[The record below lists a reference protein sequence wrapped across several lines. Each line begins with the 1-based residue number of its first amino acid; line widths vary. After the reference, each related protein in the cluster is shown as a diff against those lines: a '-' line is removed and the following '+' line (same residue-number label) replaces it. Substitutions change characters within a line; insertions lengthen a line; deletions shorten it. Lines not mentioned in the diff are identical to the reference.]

1 MLKAWK
7 KSTLIMVALTVLA
20 TNAHSEIEVVGSE
33 SQVAEVA
40 ISRYEQNLIEIKDRK
55 ISSVIPSVNG
65 SLAYQK
71 DNTNGV
77 LYFTLANPN
86 FLGTISV
93 FVNDDEGERYKLIL
107 VPTQQAAQEIIIV
120 PPTRPLDD
128 GSSGVDSLDLKE
140 KSGSYIYEIKRMM
153 FDLGRA
159 GNGENTQ
166 DVMNKIVVNQKIP
179 LWKQADLVL
188 ANRYDNGV
196 LMGEEYYMT
205 NITSKTLVIRE
216 QEFYRNNVLAV
227 SVDKLNLE
235 PNETTIVYVVR
246 GR

>member
-1 MLKAWK
+1 
-7 KSTLIMVALTVLA
+7 
-20 TNAHSEIEVVGSE
+20 
-33 SQVAEVA
+33 
-40 ISRYEQNLIEIKDRK
+40 
-55 ISSVIPSVNG
+55 
-65 SLAYQK
+65 
-71 DNTNGV
+71 
-77 LYFTLANPN
+77 
-86 FLGTISV
+86 
-93 FVNDDEGERYKLIL
+93 
-107 VPTQQAAQEIIIV
+107 
-120 PPTRPLDD
+120 
-128 GSSGVDSLDLKE
+128 
-140 KSGSYIYEIKRMM
+140 MM

-196 LMGEEYYMT
+196 LIGEEYYMT
-205 NITSKTLVIRE
+205 NTTSKTLVIRE

>member
-7 KSTLIMVALTVLA
+7 KLTLVMATTLLA
-20 TNAHSEIEVVGSE
+20 NSAYSEVEVVGAAA
-33 SQVAEVA
+33 QVAEVA

-71 DNTNGV
+71 DNVNGV

-120 PPTRPLDD
+120 PPTKKSEGD
-128 GSSGVDSLDLKE
+128 GNSVQSADLTE
-140 KSGSYIYEIKRMM
+140 TSGSYIFEIKKMM

-159 GNGENTQ
+159 VNGEDTQ

-205 NITSKTLVIRE
+205 NTTDKTLVIRE

-235 PNETTIVYVVR
+235 PKETTTVYVVR

>member
-7 KSTLIMVALTVLA
+7 KLTLTVIAMTVLA

-33 SQVAEVA
+33 SQIAEVA

-128 GSSGVDSLDLKE
+128 DSRSVDSLDLKE
-140 KSGSYIYEIKRMM
+140 KSGSYIYEIKKMM

-166 DVMNKIVVNQKIP
+166 DAMNKIVVNKKIP

-196 LMGEEYYMT
+196 LLGEEYYMT